1 MTGAASG
8 QPITGRTRLAG
19 VIGWPVAHSRSPCL
33 HNEWLRRNG
42 LDGAYVPLPVPPGRL
57 EAAVHGLQAAG
68 FAGVN
73 VTIPHKEAACRLS
86 HELTPAARRCGAVN
100 TLRFGPDGRLH
111 GDSTD
116 GQGFLDSLRAD
127 GVDPAAGPALV
138 LGAGGAA
145 RAIVAAL
152 QELGVAVRLANRT
165 RARAEALA
173 QDLSVPGQ
181 PVEVIDWDAREA
193 ALPDQALLV
202 NTSPI
207 GMAASP
213 GSPCRLDAAPPGLVV
228 ADIVYV
234 PRVTPL
240 LAEARARGL
249 RTVEGL
255 GMLIYQARIGFT
267 AFFGQSPAVDEA
279 LLAHVRADLDR
290 PGP

>member
-1 MTGAASG
+1 MTGPASG
-8 QPITGRTRLAG
+8 RPITGRTRLAG

-33 HNEWLRRNG
+33 HNEWLRRSN
-42 LDGAYVPLPVPPGRL
+42 LDGAYVPLPVAPGRL

-73 VTIPHKEAACRLS
+73 VTIPHKEAACRMS
-86 HELTPAARRCGAVN
+86 DVLTPAARRCGAVN
-100 TLRFGPDGRLH
+100 TLRFDPDGRLH

-127 GVDPAAGPALV
+127 GIDPAAGPALV

-145 RAIVAAL
+145 RAIVSAL
-152 QELGVAVRLANRT
+152 QELGVPVRLANRT

-173 QDLSVPGQ
+173 QDLAAPGH
-181 PVEVIDWDAREA
+181 PLEVIDWDAREA
-193 ALPDQALLV
+193 ALADQALLV

-207 GMAASP
+207 GMAAHP
-213 GSPCRLDAAPPGLVV
+213 GSPCRLDGAPPGLVV

-255 GMLIYQARIGFT
+255 GMLIHQARIGFA
-267 AFFGQSPAVDEA
+267 AFFGLFPAVDEA
-279 LLAHVRADLDR
+279 LLAHVRADLEQ
-290 PGP
+290 PAP